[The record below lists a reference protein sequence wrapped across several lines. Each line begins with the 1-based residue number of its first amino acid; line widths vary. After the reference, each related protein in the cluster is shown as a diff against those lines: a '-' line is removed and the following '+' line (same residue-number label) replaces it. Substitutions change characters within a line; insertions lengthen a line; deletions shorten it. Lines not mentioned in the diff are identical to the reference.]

1 MYAII
6 TNDNDKKQ
14 NRTDGKFMNI
24 LNIQDVSLD
33 LGDRMLFE
41 HISFGV
47 QDQDKIGIV
56 GVNGSGKSTIL
67 KMIAGVKEVEEGEI
81 IKANHIKIGYLP
93 QTPEFAKDDTILSY
107 VLGDTMQQEMWN
119 NETDAKLMLQE
130 LGITDVTQNV
140 HTLSGGQQKR
150 VALARTLLL
159 PSELLILD
167 EPTNHLDSGMIEWL
181 ENYLK
186 NYKGALLMVTHDRYF
201 LDSVTNKILE
211 MDRSKVYEYE
221 SNYSGYLELK
231 AQREES
237 EQATYDKSRNL
248 YRNELKWVRRGARA
262 RSTKQKAR
270 LQRFEELKT
279 MVKPEKIG
287 SVQLESIVSRM
298 GKKTIELKHL
308 AKSFGDKVVIDDF
321 SYHFLK
327 EQNVGF
333 VGHNGCGKS
342 TLLNMIVGAL
352 RPDSGEIDIGET
364 IKIGYF
370 SQTCEDMPE
379 DMKVIDYVKE
389 IAEYLHTPSGTISAS
404 AMCERFLFDPVM
416 QYALVGK
423 LSGGER
429 RRLYLLRVLMS
440 EPNVLVLDEP
450 TNDLD
455 IATLNVLENYLD
467 HFNGIVIVVSHDRY
481 FLDRIVDRIFA
492 FEGIGKLKQ
501 YEGGYTDYYLKK
513 TGTLIDGYF
522 DLEDG
527 SGKAVASTMTE
538 EMKLEKQ
545 KNQDAY
551 KEEKAKMRKLK
562 FTYQE
567 QKEYDSIEDDIAALE
582 EKIEALDQEMVKKA
596 TSYGEL
602 AQLTKEKEAVE
613 AELEERYARWEYLS
627 ELAEKIANQE

>member
-1 MYAII
+1 
-6 TNDNDKKQ
+6 
-14 NRTDGKFMNI
+14 MNI
-24 LNIQDVSLD
+24 LNVQDVSLD

-93 QTPEFAKDDTILSY
+93 QTPEFEKEDAILSY
-107 VLGDTMQQEMWN
+107 VLGDTKEQEMWN

-130 LGITDVTQNV
+130 LGITDFSQNV

-186 NYKGALLMVTHDRYF
+186 SYKGALLMVTHDRYF

-248 YRNELKWVRRGARA
+248 YRNELKWVRRGAKA

-308 AKSFGDKVVIDDF
+308 HKQFDDKVVVDDF

-352 RPDSGEIDIGET
+352 QPDSGELEIGET

-492 FEGIGKLKQ
+492 FEGNGRLQQ

-513 TGTLIDGYF
+513 TGTLLDGYF
-522 DLEDG
+522 DTDD
-527 SGKAVASTMTE
+527 SGKATSSGSVQTE
-538 EMKLEKQ
+538 EMKLERQ
-545 KNQDAY
+545 KNQEAY

-567 QKEYDSIEDDIAALE
+567 QKEFDSIEDDIVALE
-582 EKIEALDQEMVKKA
+582 EKIEAIDQEMVAKA
-596 TSYGEL
+596 TAYGEL
-602 AQLTKEKEAVE
+602 AQLTKEKEVVE
-613 AELEERYARWEYLS
+613 VELEEKYARWEYLTD
-627 ELAEKIANQE
+627 LAEKIANQE